1 MRRSV
6 CALLRSM
13 PLWEKHE
20 SGDHSAQAQK
30 AAFSFV
36 FSSGRANQEKII
48 VFQSPAKETSAQ

>member
-36 FSSGRANQEKII
+36 FSSGSAKQKKLI
-48 VFQSPAKETSAQ
+48 VFKLPAKETSAQ